1 MSNIA
6 FIGGVVET
14 PVYFD
19 NDILNID
26 LLILRKDL
34 NKVERLTVITNNK
47 QLPRQ
52 LGKSMKVTIS

>member
-14 PVYFD
+14 PAYFD

-34 NKVERLTVITNNK
+34 NKVERLTVITNNNDC
-47 QLPRQ
+47 Q
-52 LGKSMKVTIS
+52 GS